1 MKDDILQRIDLV
13 REDEELLL
21 PRKRFGGENAKYI
34 KLGVFKKSPEILD
47 SVPCPNGCG
56 EMVKVI
62 AKTQRGY
69 LVVCDHGDKPSED
82 IYLPPDEVELYKLD
96 WVTLKRLIGEGAID
110 YVRPS
115 TPEERKRNPKAA
127 KIWMCEVAE
136 RIIKALEISKA
147 DCARY
152 INEKASLGDAFW
164 NECKEIRELRH
175 IHGWQENSV
184 YVFIREHSANHA
196 PSKTI
201 ANRAKRRS
209 NAKKRKKDWDGV

>member
-127 KIWMCEVAE
+127 KGKPRGKRGGTRKYSDKDEQMILDFV
-136 RIIKALEISKA
+136 
-147 DCARY
+147 
-152 INEKASLGDAFW
+152 EKSEYELDRTREGTPCYNITGASLDW
-164 NECKEIRELRH
+164 SHEKHKKNLPKT
-175 IHGWQENSV
+175 QEEFKKAYEN
-184 YVFIREHSANHA
+184 I
-196 PSKTI
+196 
-201 ANRAKRRS
+201 KRRRRNS
-209 NAKKRKKDWDGV
+209 GK